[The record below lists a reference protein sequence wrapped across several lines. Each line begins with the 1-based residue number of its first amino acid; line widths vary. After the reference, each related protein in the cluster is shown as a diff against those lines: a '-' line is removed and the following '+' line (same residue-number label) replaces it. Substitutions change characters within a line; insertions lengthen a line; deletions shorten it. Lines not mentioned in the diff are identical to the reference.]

1 MVYTVVPVSAA
12 GCEGESFTVT
22 VTVNPEPI
30 VANQSLTIC
39 SDVALGLT
47 LGNDID
53 GPSATRYNITNINT
67 NGLPAS
73 AGSPIVANNVLSNEL
88 VNDAW
93 TNTTSLPVD
102 VVYTIVPVS
111 AVGCSGN
118 SFTVTVTVNPEP
130 VVANQIVTMCS
141 DLPLGLVLGNDSN
154 GPNVVSYNI
163 TNINANGLVASGG
176 APLVANGVN
185 SNEILDDAWRNLGNT
200 AINVIYTVVP
210 VGQNGCLGNSFTVT
224 ATINP
229 EPVVAN
235 QTVTICSDAALG
247 VNFNSS
253 SSVGATTYNV
263 TNLQLNSLSVSAGG
277 AAIANGLTA
286 NALFNDAFTNLT
298 SLPVNVVYTVVPVSA
313 AGCEGESFTV
323 TVTVNPRPKILDKQL
338 ETCSGESFSYLPIDN
353 APTEIIPLGTTYSW
367 TFVDNVN
374 VTGEANGI
382 NQLQFVQ
389 LNLINITNINQ
400 MVVYTVTATS
410 GSCSS
415 TFEIQ
420 LTVKP
425 KPFVPNPSGLT
436 DTRCSGDTFIIIPQ
450 NGIPTSATIVP
461 AGTTYSWTYVD
472 NPNVTGESNGFN
484 QPTITQVLT
493 NLTNVNQSVQYTVT
507 PLSGTCQGLPF
518 TVVFWVEPKPFIPN
532 AIETVCDGGSFI
544 LTPVNGLVPTTNTIV
559 PNITLYSW
567 TATTSGN
574 VTGFTT
580 GINQPFFNSGILV
593 NGGPT
598 VQTVIYTVT
607 PTYFVPSNPGI
618 PRCIGDPFTIT
629 VSVNPEVEDNAVI
642 TNIACSYSP
651 LCGGSIVLN
660 PVGIGPFTY
669 VWTYTGTGINA
680 ITNPALQNQLNL
692 CPGNYQV
699 QITDALNCTYTFNYV
714 IQPPTPIVSSL
725 VTLQNISCNNVNT
738 PPCDGYIEL
747 AVSGGTPFATP
758 NASGQVYTFEWY
770 KETPLGSGI
779 YTLITSGSPILM
791 NACVGN
797 YKLKVVDE
805 NGCIHWSVPYLIEN
819 QFTLINLVENISNYN
834 TFEISC
840 FGTNTGYVHNVL
852 SGGSGTYNYVFLNQT
867 TGVIISQG
875 VINAPIP
882 TPPGTV
888 NLNFDNLFSGTYQL
902 TITDPFC
909 PNNIVRTYVLDQPTA
924 LQSSSTLVSLP
935 VQCYN
940 GTATYTVTAT
950 GGVPPYVGTGNY
962 TLAAGV
968 HTILITDK
976 NGCPT
981 TQVITVT
988 QPTELVPQVV
998 LTSPI
1003 LCFGGTAQV
1012 TVTATGG
1019 TGAYTGTGTYTV
1031 TAGGPYNYTVTDANG
1046 CTKQVSITVTQPSQL
1061 TFVID
1066 SAQNPTCSPDR
1077 SYSNGSICITIS
1089 GGTNPTPVGAG
1100 WVNVGGNKWCLNNL
1114 SAGNYTINVTDVNSC
1129 VSTGVQNVPLTRPTP
1144 LQAFINTNIQV
1155 NCATSTVTQ
1164 NNYVFANGGT
1174 PPYTFTWSG
1183 GVACNPANPQCMT
1196 TTINGNYIAYVN
1208 DAEGIANG
1216 CPPIEV
1222 PFVVNLIEIGKPSFT
1237 YSSYASINCGSLAIK
1252 DPILFTNTS
1261 TGDYASLSWFV
1272 NGVLVSNQE
1281 TFTYEFDE
1289 VGEYTVTLTVN
1300 YTIAGIT
1307 CTYSATEVLSITN
1320 GYDIV
1325 IPNAFTPNGD
1335 GINDTIRPVYK
1346 CMDKM
1351 EMSVYDTWGSLLY
1364 FEEDTNLK
1372 GWDGTI
1378 NGKEAENGN
1387 YIIVVRATTF
1397 AGKDLFINGPVTL
1410 IK

>member
-1 MVYTVVPVSAA
+1 VYTVVPVSAA
-12 GCEGESFTVT
+12 GCEGEPFTVT
-22 VTVNPEPI
+22 VIVNPEPI

-53 GPSATRYNITNINT
+53 GPSATRYNITNINA
-67 NGLPAS
+67 NGLTAS
-73 AGSPIVANNVLSNEL
+73 AGTPIVANNILSNEL
-88 VNDAW
+88 FNDSW
-93 TNTTSLPVD
+93 TNTTSAPVD

-111 AVGCSGN
+111 AVGCSGDA
-118 SFTVTVTVNPEP
+118 FTVTVTINPEP

-163 TNINANGLVASGG
+163 TNINSNGLTASAGV
-176 APLVANGVN
+176 PIVANGVN
-185 SNEILDDAWRNLGNT
+185 SNELIDDAWRNLGNT

-229 EPVVAN
+229 EPVVVN
-235 QTVTICSDAALG
+235 QTVTICSDAVLG

-253 SSVGATTYNV
+253 SSVGATSYNV
-263 TNLQLNSLSVSAGG
+263 TNLQLNGLVVSAG
-277 AAIANGLTA
+277 AAAVANGLTA

-313 AGCEGESFTV
+313 AGCEGEPFTV
-323 TVTVNPRPKILDKQL
+323 TVIVNPRPKILDKQL
-338 ETCSGESFSYLPIDN
+338 ETCSGESFSYLPINN
-353 APTEIIPLGTTYSW
+353 APTEIVPVGTTYSW
-367 TFVDNVN
+367 SFVDNLSIS
-374 VTGEANGI
+374 GETNGI
-382 NQLQFVQ
+382 NQLQFAQ
-389 LNLINITNINQ
+389 LNLTNNTNINQ
-400 MVVYTVTATS
+400 IVVFTVTATS

-436 DTRCSGDTFIIIPQ
+436 DTRCSGDTFVIVPQ

-461 AGTTYSWTYVD
+461 AGTTYSWTFVD

-532 AIETVCDGGSFI
+532 VIETVCDGGSFI

-567 TATTSGN
+567 TASASVN

-580 GINQPFFNSGILV
+580 GTNQPFFNSGILV

-598 VQTVIYTVT
+598 VQTVTYIVT
-607 PTYFVPSNPGI
+607 PTYYVSSNPGI
-618 PRCIGDPFTIT
+618 PRCIGDSFTIT
-629 VSVNPEVEDNAVI
+629 VSVNPGVEDNEVI

-660 PVGIGPFTY
+660 PVGVGPFTY

-680 ITNPALQNQLNL
+680 ITNPTLQNQLNL

-699 QITDALNCTYTFNYV
+699 EITDSLNCTYTFNYV

-725 VTLQNISCNNVNT
+725 VTLQNISCNNVNV

-770 KETPLGSGI
+770 KETPLGSGNF
-779 YTLITSGSPILM
+779 TLITSGSPILM

-797 YKLKVVDE
+797 YKLKVVDA

-819 QFTLINLVENISNYN
+819 QFTLINIVETISNYN
-834 TFEISC
+834 GFEIACNGGNS
-840 FGTNTGYVHNVL
+840 GYVHNVI

-867 TGVIISQG
+867 TGSIISQG
-875 VINAPIP
+875 VVNASIP
-882 TPPGTV
+882 TPPGSI
-888 NLNFDNLFSGTYQL
+888 NLNFDNLVSGTYQL

-909 PNNIVRTYVLDQPTA
+909 PNNIVRTYVLDAPTQ
-924 LQSSSTLVSLP
+924 LQSSFTLVSLP

-940 GTATYTVTAT
+940 GTATYNVTAT
-950 GGVPPYVGTGNY
+950 GGVGPYSGTGNY

-968 HTILITDK
+968 HPIVVTDS
-976 NGCPT
+976 NGCT
-981 TQVITVT
+981 STQVITVT

-1012 TVTATGG
+1012 TVTASGG
-1019 TGAYTGTGTYTV
+1019 TGAYTGTGTFTV

-1046 CTKQVSITVTQPSQL
+1046 CTKQVSIIVTQPSQL
-1061 TFVID
+1061 SFVID
-1066 SAQNPTCSPDR
+1066 STQNPTCSPDR

-1100 WVNVGGNKWCLNNL
+1100 WVNIGGNKWCLNNL
-1114 SAGNYTINVTDVNSC
+1114 SAGNYTINVTDLNSC
-1129 VSTGVQNVPLTRPTP
+1129 ASTGVQNVTLTRPTP
-1144 LQAFINTNIQV
+1144 LQAFINNNIQV

-1222 PFVVNLIEIGKPSFT
+1222 PFVVNLIEIGTPSFT
-1237 YSSYASINCGSLAIK
+1237 FSSYASINCGSLAIK

-1281 TFTYEFDE
+1281 TFTHEFDE
-1289 VGEYTVTLTVN
+1289 VGDYTVTLTVN

-1307 CTYSATEVLSITN
+1307 CTYSETEVLSITN

-1364 FEEDTNLK
+1364 FEEDTDLK